1 MPRPRKL
8 SVVSARIAVPASRV
22 AATMSGERE
31 LGSKWRSMTR
41 QREAPR
47 HCAASTNSCSRKDNT
62 APRAKRAALV
72 HSNATRIMMM
82 LSNPHPLL
90 DRRQLFGEHPHALKS
105 HRILS
110 DEAGVDHRYMF
121 GLAPV
126 VINEAGGLAL

>member
-1 MPRPRKL
+1 
-8 SVVSARIAVPASRV
+8 
-22 AATMSGERE
+22 
-31 LGSKWRSMTR
+31 
-41 QREAPR
+41 
-47 HCAASTNSCSRKDNT
+47 
-62 APRAKRAALV
+62 
-72 HSNATRIMMM
+72 MMM

-126 VINEAGGLAL
+126 VITEAGDLAFAMKDDPFTPRLRGKERYARP